1 MSERWRAA
9 LLLQN
14 STIGEAAESLTNNSL
29 RIVLVVDEKRRLLG
43 SVTDGDIRRAVLS
56 GAQLT
61 DSVAK
66 AMNRAPVTIEEHDVG
81 KKALK
86 IMQVRDLLQLPV
98 VNAEGAVI
106 GLETMQGQV
115 LKCSRENPILLMA
128 GGFGRRLHP
137 LTQKVPKPLL
147 TVGNKPILETIL
159 EQLVDEGFVQFFL
172 SVHYRSDQIEAHFG
186 DGAKWAAQITYLR
199 EEEPLGTAGAIGLLD
214 RAKIDKPLIVMNGDL
229 LTRLNFG
236 RLADYHDDHTGSATI
251 CVREYD
257 FQIPF
262 GVVHGENNQLTEII
276 EKPVHTVFVNAGIY
290 VLNPEL
296 LSLCDAGKPLDMP
309 HLLKR
314 AVANGEEI
322 RMFPIHEYWLDIGRM
337 EEYEL
342 AQNIST

>member
-1 MSERWRAA
+1 MSCSWEKV
-9 LLLQN
+9 LLDEGADI
-14 STIGEAAESLTNNSL
+14 SAVAELLTATSM
-29 RIVLVVDEKRRLLG
+29 RIVLIVDEKRRLLG

-56 GAQLT
+56 GVQLT
-61 DSVAK
+61 DSVEK
-66 AMNRAPVTIEEHDVG
+66 AMNRAPVTIEEQDVG

-86 IMQVRDLLQLPV
+86 IMQERDLLQLPV

-106 GLETMQGQV
+106 GLETLQDQV
-115 LKCSRENPILLMA
+115 LERSRENPILLMA

-147 TVGNKPILETIL
+147 PVGNKPILETIL
-159 EQLVDEGFVQFFL
+159 EQLVDEGFMQFFL
-172 SVHYRSDQIEAHFG
+172 SVHYRSDQIEAYFG
-186 DGAKWAAQITYLR
+186 DGAKWGAQITYLR

-214 RAKIDKPLIVMNGDL
+214 KAKIDKPLIVMNGDL

-236 RLADYHDDHTGSATI
+236 RLADYHDDHTASATI

-262 GVVHGENNQLTEII
+262 GVVHGENNQLTEIV
-276 EKPVHTVFVNAGIY
+276 EKPVHTVCVNAGIY

-296 LSLCDAGKPLDMP
+296 LSLCAVGKPLDMP

-314 AVANGEEI
+314 AVADGEVI

-337 EEYEL
+337 EEYDL
-342 AQNIST
+342 AQNISA

>member
-1 MSERWRAA
+1 MSRSWEKV
-9 LLLQN
+9 LLDEGADI
-14 STIGEAAESLTNNSL
+14 SAVAELLTATSM
-29 RIVLVVDEKRRLLG
+29 RIVLIVDEERRLLG

-66 AMNRAPVTIEEHDVG
+66 AMNRVPVTIEEHDVG

-86 IMQVRDLLQLPV
+86 IMQERDLLQLPV
-98 VNAEGAVI
+98 VNAEGVVI
-106 GLETMQGQV
+106 GLETFQDQA
-115 LKCSRENPILLMA
+115 LRPKRENPILLMA

-147 TVGNKPILETIL
+147 PVGNKPILETIL

-172 SVHYRSDQIEAHFG
+172 SVHYRSDQIEAYFG
-186 DGAKWAAQITYLR
+186 DGAKWGAQISYLR

-236 RLADYHDDHTGSATI
+236 RLADYHDEHPGSATI

-257 FQIPF
+257 YQIPF
-262 GVVHGENNQLTEII
+262 GVVHGENNQLTDII

-296 LSLCDAGKPLDMP
+296 LSLCTVGKPLDMP
-309 HLLKR
+309 HLLQR
-314 AVANGEEI
+314 AVADGKDV
-322 RMFPIHEYWLDIGRM
+322 RMFPIHESWLDIGRM
-337 EEYEL
+337 EEYDL
-342 AQNIST
+342 AQSISA

>member
-1 MSERWRAA
+1 
-9 LLLQN
+9 
-14 STIGEAAESLTNNSL
+14 
-29 RIVLVVDEKRRLLG
+29 LLG
-43 SVTDGDIRRAVLS
+43 SITDGDIRRVVLS

-61 DSVAK
+61 DSVAT
-66 AMNRAPVTIEEHDVG
+66 AMNRAPVTIEEQDVG

-86 IMQVRDLLQLPV
+86 IMQERDLLQLPV

-106 GLETMQGQV
+106 GLKTMQDQV
-115 LKCSRENPILLMA
+115 LKRSRENPILLMA

-147 TVGNKPILETIL
+147 PVGNKPILETIL
-159 EQLVDEGFVQFFL
+159 EQLVDEGFAQFFL
-172 SVHYRSDQIEAHFG
+172 SVHYRSDQIEAYFG
-186 DGAKWAAQITYLR
+186 DGAKWGAQITYLR

-236 RLADYHDDHTGSATI
+236 RLVDYHDDHAGSATI
-251 CVREYD
+251 CVREYG

-296 LSLCDAGKPLDMP
+296 LSLCTVGKPLDMP
-309 HLLKR
+309 HLLQR
-314 AVANGEEI
+314 AVADGKDV
-322 RMFPIHEYWLDIGRM
+322 RMFPIHESWLDIGRM
-337 EEYEL
+337 EEYDL
-342 AQNIST
+342 AQSISA

>member
-1 MSERWRAA
+1 MSERWRSA
-9 LLLQN
+9 LLPQN
-14 STIGEAAESLTNNSL
+14 STIGDAAESLTSNSL

-61 DSVAK
+61 ASVAK
-66 AMNRAPVTIEEHDVG
+66 AMNRAPVTIEEQDAG
-81 KKALK
+81 KIALK
-86 IMQVRDLLQLPV
+86 IMQERDLLQLPV
-98 VNAEGAVI
+98 VDSDGVVI

-115 LKCSRENPILLMA
+115 LKRTRDNPILLMA

-147 TVGNKPILETIL
+147 PVGNKPILETIL

-172 SVHYRSDQIEAHFG
+172 SVHYRSDQIEAYFG
-186 DGAKWAAQITYLR
+186 DGTKWGAQITYLR

-214 RAKIDKPLIVMNGDL
+214 RAKINKPLIVMNGDL

-262 GVVHGENNQLTEII
+262 GVVHGENDQLTEII

-290 VLNPEL
+290 ILNPEL
-296 LSLCDAGKPLDMP
+296 LSLCAAEKPLDMP
-309 HLLKR
+309 DLLTR
-314 AVANGEEI
+314 AVADGEEI
-322 RMFPIHEYWLDIGRM
+322 RMFPIHEHWLDIGRM

-342 AQNIST
+342 AQNISA

>member
-1 MSERWRAA
+1 MSRSWEKV
-9 LLLQN
+9 LLDEGADI
-14 STIGEAAESLTNNSL
+14 SAVAELLTATSM
-29 RIVLVVDEKRRLLG
+29 RIVLIVDEKRRLLG
-43 SVTDGDIRRAVLS
+43 SVTDGDIRRAILS

-61 DSVAK
+61 DSVAR
-66 AMNRAPVTIEEHDVG
+66 AMNRAPVTIEEQDVG

-86 IMQVRDLLQLPV
+86 IMQERDLLQLPV

-106 GLETMQGQV
+106 GLETMQSQV
-115 LKCSRENPILLMA
+115 LKRSRENPILLMA

-147 TVGNKPILETIL
+147 PVGNKPILETIL
-159 EQLVDEGFVQFFL
+159 EQLVEEGFVQFFL

-186 DGAKWAAQITYLR
+186 TGAKWGAQITYLR
-199 EEEPLGTAGAIGLLD
+199 EEKPLGTAGAIGLLD

-236 RLADYHDDHTGSATI
+236 QLADYHDDHTGSATI
-251 CVREYD
+251 CVREYGL
-257 FQIPF
+257 QIPF

-290 VLNPEL
+290 ILNPEL
-296 LSLCDAGKPLDMP
+296 LSLCSMGKPLDMP

-314 AVANGEEI
+314 AVADGEEI

-342 AQNIST
+342 AQNISA

>member
-1 MSERWRAA
+1 MSRSWEKV
-9 LLLQN
+9 LLDEGADI
-14 STIGEAAESLTNNSL
+14 SAVAELLTATSM
-29 RIVLVVDEKRRLLG
+29 RIVLIVDEKRRLLG

-86 IMQVRDLLQLPV
+86 IMQERDLLQLPV
-98 VNAEGAVI
+98 VNAEGVVI
-106 GLETMQGQV
+106 GLETFQDQA
-115 LKCSRENPILLMA
+115 LRPKRENPILLMA

-147 TVGNKPILETIL
+147 PVGNKPILETIL

-172 SVHYRSDQIEAHFG
+172 SVHYRSDQIEAYFG
-186 DGAKWAAQITYLR
+186 DGAKWGAQITYLR

-236 RLADYHDDHTGSATI
+236 RLADYHDEHPGSATI

-257 FQIPF
+257 YQIPF
-262 GVVHGENNQLTEII
+262 GVVHGENNQLTDIV

-296 LSLCDAGKPLDMP
+296 LSLCTVGKPLDMP
-309 HLLKR
+309 HLLQR
-314 AVANGEEI
+314 AVADGKEV

-337 EEYEL
+337 EEYDL
-342 AQNIST
+342 AQSISA

>member
-1 MSERWRAA
+1 MIRSWEKV
-9 LLLQN
+9 LLDEQADI
-14 STIGEAAESLTNNSL
+14 STVAELLTSTSM
-29 RIVLVVDEKRRLLG
+29 RIVLIVDEKRRLLG

-61 DSVAK
+61 DSVVT
-66 AMNRAPVTIEEHDVG
+66 AMNRAPVTIEEQDVG

-86 IMQVRDLLQLPV
+86 IMQERDLLQLPV

-106 GLETMQGQV
+106 GLETMQGQL
-115 LKCSRENPILLMA
+115 LKRSRENPILLMA

-147 TVGNKPILETIL
+147 PVGNKPILETIL
-159 EQLVDEGFVQFFL
+159 EQLVDEGFGQFFL
-172 SVHYRSDQIEAHFG
+172 SVHYRSDQIETHFG
-186 DGAKWAAQITYLR
+186 DGAKWGVQITYLR

-262 GVVHGENNQLTEII
+262 GVVHGENDQLTEII

-290 VLNPEL
+290 ILNPEL
-296 LSLCDAGKPLDMP
+296 LSLCAAGKPLDMP
-309 HLLKR
+309 HLLRR
-314 AVANGEEI
+314 AVADGEEI
-322 RMFPIHEYWLDIGRM
+322 RMFPIHEHWLDIGRM

-342 AQNIST
+342 AQNISA